1 MGIEVG
7 GLFGLLVLI
16 ADVWAVVNVVAS
28 RVSTGA
34 KLVWAVAILLLPVLG
49 LLLWLV
55 AGPRAAQAS
64 S

>member
-1 MGIEVG
+1 MGVEVG

-16 ADVWAVVNVVAS
+16 ADAWAIANVAGSHAS
-28 RVSTGA
+28 RPA
-34 KLVWAVAILLLPVLG
+34 KLLWVAVILVPVLG